1 MTSTLQL
8 PVLTLTVLGAVVAVL
23 GLFAAGELAVVAL
36 SLGAIA
42 FAGLLA
48 VLGTRGRA

>member
-36 SLGAIA
+36 GLGAVA

-48 VLGTRGRA
+48 VLGTRRA